1 MAEIESLDGENSL
14 DRTEP
19 VDGLGGFEQDFN
31 RQTAGIKEL
40 GTSVYRECWDEF
52 YRWEPG
58 ECQQLIVALPPD
70 PSGSVDFEELIDVLS
85 SDNGAWGRGFTM
97 DVDPPTSETVVTVTI
112 YDRDNSFSQAQI
124 PFDEVVVKA
133 AFAPHPTYE
142 SCPPTSKNI
151 ARRLDQPTELEKT
164 RFIPYADEGFDAE
177 EYAAEYQSF
186 SWQVDFKDP
195 DRKNLMF
202 ITALYFWLTVSSRG
216 HSA

>member
-1 MAEIESLDGENSL
+1 MAEIESMDGEISL

-19 VDGLGGFEQDFN
+19 VDGLAGFEQDFN
-31 RQTAGIKEL
+31 RRTAGIKEL

-58 ECQQLIVALPPD
+58 ECQQLIVALPPA
-70 PSGSVDFEELIDVLS
+70 PSDSADFEVLIDLLS
-85 SDNGAWGRGFTM
+85 SDGGAWDRGFTM

-112 YDRDNSFSQAQI
+112 YDRDDSFSQALI
-124 PFDEVVVKA
+124 SFDEVAVIA
-133 AFAPHPTYE
+133 AFEPHPTYE

-151 ARRLDQPTELEKT
+151 ACRLDQLTDFAH
-164 RFIPYADEGFDAE
+164 FIPYADEGFDAK
-177 EYAAEYQSF
+177 EYVKEYKSL

-195 DRKNLMF
+195 DRKNLLF
-202 ITALYFWLTVSSRG
+202 ITVLCFYLTVSSGG